1 MRNNL
6 IASILLTFILS
17 SCEKKVP
24 FEYEY
29 ENDPEYTWGYVDF
42 WGSAFSSKYGTNNNV
57 LSLYALTDSLWNDDE
72 GLLHGFGQY
81 LLLDDIFVSPND
93 TLFPEGV
100 YQVSNSMEAFTIASG
115 EEYEVDEEKYDIGA
129 CIYFIEQN
137 DSYSV
142 RKFIV
147 DGFMTVTRISELTRF
162 EFDFI
167 LDDETELKGSYIQK
181 DLIYYDESQINQGA
195 MPQRTKS
202 LLNPVKVFPPEKL
215 KARPK
220 HKG

>member
-181 DLIYYDESQINQGA
+181 DLIYYDESQINQGV

>member
-181 DLIYYDESQINQGA
+181 DLIYYDESQINQGV
-195 MPQRTKS
+195 MPQRTNS
-202 LLNPVKVFPPEKL
+202 LLNPVKVFAPEKL

>member
-1 MRNNL
+1 M

-181 DLIYYDESQINQGA
+181 NLIYYDESQINKGV
-195 MPQRTKS
+195 MPQRTNS
-202 LLNPVKVFPPEKL
+202 LLNPVKVFAPEKL